1 MGNINREDLFRE
13 IGEIDEAYV
22 EEAERFRRKRKT
34 ALWMRTG
41 AVAAS
46 LLFCAGLGYGALR
59 LTNVSNDTANMSG
72 GAMEEAAQT
81 YSMAEEDVGQ
91 NDRAGQENCA
101 AGSGEAQDEDIF
113 QENGAEAEEPRAIP
127 EKETAQDSVSTS
139 GGIGQESATTDG
151 IAQTPEENEDTASDK
166 EQDLAESCLLK
177 EEAETLTW
185 EAAREDAVYGR
196 YVDVQIP
203 EGYEFTSGSRTASG
217 LHLIWSKGT
226 EEITVSCRQADESVS
241 DWLVDADSPREY
253 DLGLYTIPL
262 AQSVPQELIQKVS
275 NATFYADQVS
285 LQIVEARS
293 YQMEE
298 QGDEALWRT
307 QIGILYS
314 GNVLVDIRS
323 KGPSP
328 EEIYALINLEN

>member
-46 LLFCAGLGYGALR
+46 LLFCVGLGYGALR

-81 YSMAEEDVGQ
+81 YSMAEDSVGQ

-101 AGSGEAQDEDIF
+101 AAQGEDIS

-127 EKETAQDSVSTS
+127 EKETAQDSDSTS

-151 IAQTPEENEDTASDK
+151 IAQAPEENEDTASDK

-177 EEAETLTW
+177 EETETLTW

-203 EGYEFTSGSRTASG
+203 EGYEFTSGSCTASG
-217 LHLIWSKGT
+217 LRLIWSKGT
-226 EEITVSCRQADESVS
+226 EEITISCRQADESVS
-241 DWLVDADSPREY
+241 DWLVDVDDPREY
-253 DLGLYTIPL
+253 DMGLYTIPL
-262 AQSVPQELIQKVS
+262 AESVPQELIQKVS

>member
-46 LLFCAGLGYGALR
+46 LLFCVGLGYGALR

-81 YSMAEEDVGQ
+81 YSMAEDSVGQ

-101 AGSGEAQDEDIF
+101 AAQGEDIS

-127 EKETAQDSVSTS
+127 EKETAQDSDSTS

-151 IAQTPEENEDTASDK
+151 IAQAPEENEDTASDK

-177 EEAETLTW
+177 EETKTLTW

-196 YVDVQIP
+196 YVDVHIP

-217 LHLIWSKGT
+217 LRLIWSKGT

-241 DWLVDADSPREY
+241 DWLVDVDDPREY

-262 AQSVPQELIQKVS
+262 AESVPQELIQKVS

>member
-46 LLFCAGLGYGALR
+46 LLFCVGLGYGALR

-81 YSMAEEDVGQ
+81 YSMAEDSVGQ

-101 AGSGEAQDEDIF
+101 AAQGEDIS

-127 EKETAQDSVSTS
+127 EKETAQDSDSTS

-151 IAQTPEENEDTASDK
+151 IAQAPEENEDTASDK

-177 EEAETLTW
+177 EETETLTW

-203 EGYEFTSGSRTASG
+203 EGYEFTSGSCTASG
-217 LHLIWSKGT
+217 LRLIWSKGT

-241 DWLVDADSPREY
+241 DWLVDADDPREY

-262 AQSVPQELIQKVS
+262 AESVPQELIQKVS